1 MTTDPDLQQALAGD
15 AEAFRRLTEPY
26 RRELQLH
33 CYRITGSV
41 ADAEDLVQE
50 TLLAAWLGLAGF
62 EGRSSVR
69 GWLYRIATNRSLN
82 ALRATSRRPRSA
94 AAVSTASTL
103 PEPTR
108 FGEPVWLQP
117 YPDHLLDDLLDALP
131 DRQPGPEA
139 RYELRESVSL
149 AFVTALQHLT
159 PPQRAAV
166 ALCDALGFSV
176 AEAAGILGS
185 GATAVKGMLQRGR
198 AVLREHRAEPGH
210 RPAAAAGSAR
220 ERELAGLF
228 ARALEAGDTD
238 AVVALLAEDSW
249 LTMPPEPQQYHGRE
263 SVRVFLA
270 DREQARGVPLR
281 AIPVRANG
289 QHALGCYLPTPPA
302 AIARPYGLV
311 VLTTD
316 RDAIT
321 AITWFRDTSV
331 YPAFGLPHSLPDDRP
346 GKRVHDTTAS

>member
-1 MTTDPDLQQALAGD
+1 MTTDPDLQLALAGD

-41 ADAEDLVQE
+41 SDAEDLVQE

-82 ALRATSRRPRSA
+82 ALRATSRRPRP
-94 AAVSTASTL
+94 AAVTTASAL

-117 YPDHLLDDLLDALP
+117 YPDHLLDDVLDAFP
-131 DRQPGPEA
+131 DRRPSPEA
-139 RYELRESVSL
+139 RYELRESVGL

-159 PPQRAAV
+159 PRQRAAV
-166 ALCDALGFSV
+166 VICDALGFSV
-176 AEAAGILGS
+176 AEAAGILGA

-198 AVLREHRAEPGH
+198 AVLREHRAEPG
-210 RPAAAAGSAR
+210 RQPGTGSAR

-228 ARALEAGDTD
+228 ATALEAGDTD
-238 AVVALLAEDSW
+238 AVVALLSEDAW

-263 SVRVFLA
+263 SIRAFLA

-289 QHALGCYLPTPPA
+289 QPALGCYLPTPPA
-302 AIARPYGLV
+302 AIVRPYGLI
-311 VLTTD
+311 VLTMD

-346 GKRVHDTTAS
+346 RKPTTGTTPS

>member
-1 MTTDPDLQQALAGD
+1 M
-15 AEAFRRLTEPY
+15 R
-26 RRELQLH
+26 
-33 CYRITGSV
+33 
-41 ADAEDLVQE
+41 
-50 TLLAAWLGLAGF
+50 
-62 EGRSSVR
+62 VR
-69 GWLYRIATNRSLN
+69 
-82 ALRATSRRPRSA
+82 PQPA
-94 AAVSTASTL
+94 AAVRTASAL

-117 YPDHLLDDLLDALP
+117 YPDHLLEDLLDALP

-149 AFVTALQHLT
+149 TFVTALQH
-159 PPQRAAV
+159 
-166 ALCDALGFSV
+166 
-176 AEAAGILGS
+176 
-185 GATAVKGMLQRGR
+185 GR

-228 ARALEAGDTD
+228 ATALEAGDTD
-238 AVVALLAEDSW
+238 AVIALLAEDSW
-249 LTMPPEPQQYHGRE
+249 LTMPPEPQQHHGRE
-263 SVRVFLA
+263 SIRVFLA

-281 AIPVRANG
+281 AVPVRANG
-289 QHALGCYLPTPPA
+289 QHALGCYLPTPLA

-311 VLTTD
+311 VLTAD

-331 YPAFGLPHSLPDDRP
+331 YPAFGLPRSLPHPLPRP
-346 GKRVHDTTAS
+346 LPGGPHRTE